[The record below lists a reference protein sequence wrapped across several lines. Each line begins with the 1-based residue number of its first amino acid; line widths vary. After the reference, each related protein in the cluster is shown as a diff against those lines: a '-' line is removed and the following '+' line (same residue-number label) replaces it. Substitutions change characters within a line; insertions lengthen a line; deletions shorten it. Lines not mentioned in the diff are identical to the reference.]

1 MLPLQ
6 TLLEP
11 ARARSARSD
20 FSIRARGAS
29 GDDPL
34 GAVMLEV
41 NVLAATLHDQR
52 LGALEDD
59 ARCCGR

>member
-1 MLPLQ
+1 VSNCSRRCGKATSYPR
-6 TLLEP
+6 P
-11 ARARSARSD
+11 R
-20 FSIRARGAS
+20 AS

-41 NVLAATLHDQR
+41 NVLASTLHDQR
-52 LGALEDD
+52 LGALEA